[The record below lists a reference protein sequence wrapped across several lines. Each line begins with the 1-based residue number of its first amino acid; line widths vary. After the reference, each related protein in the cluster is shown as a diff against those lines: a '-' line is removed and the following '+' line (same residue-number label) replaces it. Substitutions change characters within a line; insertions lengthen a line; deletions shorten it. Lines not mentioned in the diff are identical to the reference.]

1 MKYIVIGIDEYIGD
15 NEIEVFEIEARNVLQ
30 LYAEIYRKK
39 YDCDGDSML
48 YDLEDSREL
57 KEYLKDISENCYD
70 DEGVRIDREWFED
83 FFDQSSGSG
92 FDLISI
98 VKGTSIYDNVNN
110 RGGERRE
117 SKRTSQTRSGKA
129 RGKLPDW
136 F

>member
-1 MKYIVIGIDEYIGD
+1 MKYIVIGVDEDIDG
-15 NEIEVFEIEARNVLQ
+15 NEIEVFEIEARSVLQ

-39 YDCDGDSML
+39 YDGDADSMS
-48 YDLEDSREL
+48 YDLEDSRDL
-57 KEYLKDISENCYD
+57 KEYLKSISENCYD
-70 DEGVRIDREWFED
+70 SEEVRISLEWFED

-110 RGGERRE
+110 RGGERKMNARN
-117 SKRTSQTRSGKA
+117 RSGCRKP